1 MARSAYVA
9 VVSGGNRGIGREVC
23 RQLADLGH
31 TVVLT
36 ARSETAAKEA
46 AGETHAQTGLLHHQ
60 LDVTDPA
67 SVIQLRNDIV
77 AQFGRID
84 ILINNAAVYLDK
96 KQASGSPLLD
106 LDPSILEQTM
116 KANLTGPLRL
126 IQAFLPGMIDR
137 GYGRI
142 VNVSSD
148 MGRITALHPSG
159 AYYRLSKL
167 ALNGLTKMVAAE
179 ATGTK
184 VLVNAVS
191 PGWVRTD
198 MGGPAAAR
206 SIEEG
211 ASGIVWA
218 ATLPDGG
225 PTGLLFR
232 DGKELGW

>member
-1 MARSAYVA
+1 MSAYVA

-31 TVVLT
+31 TVILT
-36 ARSETAAKEA
+36 ARSESAAKEA
-46 AGETHAQTGLLHHQ
+46 AGQTQAQTRLLHHQ
-60 LDVTDPA
+60 LDVTDPV
-67 SVIQLRNDIV
+67 SVITLRDDML
-77 AQFGRID
+77 AQFGRVD

-96 KQASGSPLLD
+96 TARSPLRD
-106 LDPSILEQTM
+106 LDPSILEATM
-116 KANLTGPLRL
+116 KANLIGPLRL
-126 IQAFLPGMIDR
+126 IQAFLPGMLDR

-148 MGRITALHPSG
+148 MGRMTELNPAG

-167 ALNGLTKMVAAE
+167 ALNGLTRMVAADT
-179 ATGTK
+179 ASNN

-191 PGWVRTD
+191 PGWVRTE
-198 MGGPAAAR
+198 MGGSAATR

-225 PTGLLFR
+225 PSGLLFR

>member
-1 MARSAYVA
+1 MVA
-9 VVSGGNRGIGREVC
+9 
-23 RQLADLGH
+23 
-31 TVVLT
+31 
-36 ARSETAAKEA
+36 
-46 AGETHAQTGLLHHQ
+46 
-60 LDVTDPA
+60 P
-67 SVIQLRNDIV
+67 
-77 AQFGRID
+77 FGRVD
-84 ILINNAAVYLDK
+84 ILINNAAVYLD

-148 MGRITALHPSG
+148 MGRIAELHPSG

-179 ATGTK
+179 ATGTN
-184 VLVNAVS
+184 VVVNAVS

-198 MGGPAAAR
+198 MGGSAATR

-218 ATLPDGG
+218 ATLPGDG
-225 PTGLLFR
+225 PSGLLFR

>member
-1 MARSAYVA
+1 MVRSAYVA
-9 VVSGGNRGIGREVC
+9 VVSGGNRGIGGEVC

-31 TVVLT
+31 TVILT
-36 ARSETAAKEA
+36 ARSEPAAKEA
-46 AGETHAQTGLLHHQ
+46 ASQTQAQTRLLHHQ

-67 SVIQLRNDIV
+67 SVIKLRDDMF
-77 AQFGRID
+77 AEFGRID
-84 ILINNAAVYLDK
+84 VLINNAAVYLDG
-96 KQASGSPLLD
+96 QAGSASPLLD
-106 LDPSILEQTM
+106 LDPSVLEETM
-116 KANLTGPLRL
+116 NVNLIGPLRL
-126 IQAFLPGMIDR
+126 IQAFLPRMMDR

-148 MGRITALHPSG
+148 MGRMTELKPAG

-179 ATGTK
+179 TASK
-184 VLVNAVS
+184 NVLVNAVS
-191 PGWVRTD
+191 PGWVRTK
-198 MGGPAAAR
+198 MGGSGAAR

-211 ASGIVWA
+211 ANGIVWA

-225 PTGLLFR
+225 PSGLLFR